1 MTVKKNVW
9 LVCFLS
15 FFLLF
20 SCDPRRIADITV
32 INNAGS
38 DVTDIWLLCGSGKRR
53 FSLLEAGD
61 RITITDEWRGGY
73 ANNSIVYYIDD
84 VMFDIEQER
93 GVKYDDVG
101 VPYSE
106 KRVKNNSK
114 AVIIIYDDGYEI
126 KVN

>member
-1 MTVKKNVW
+1 MTVKQNVW

-32 INNAGS
+32 VNNAGS

-73 ANNSIVYYIDD
+73 ANNSIVYCIDG
-84 VMFDIEQER
+84 VLFDIEQEY
-93 GVKYDDVG
+93 GAQQDDVG
-101 VPYSE
+101 VWYSD

-114 AVIIIYDDGYEI
+114 AVITIYDDGYEI
-126 KVN
+126 TVN